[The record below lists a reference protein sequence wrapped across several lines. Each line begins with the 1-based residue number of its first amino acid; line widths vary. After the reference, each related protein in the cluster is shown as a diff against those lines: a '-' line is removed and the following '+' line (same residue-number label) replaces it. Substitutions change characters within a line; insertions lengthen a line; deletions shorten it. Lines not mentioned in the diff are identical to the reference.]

1 MIALEI
7 LSSETFQNPQKL
19 NTFKNRDSSSIK
31 SRGGFVIHSG
41 VHRSTAFVCGKEFPT
56 AYASLEYWKEFGQ
69 AAENAWIVAT
79 VNGDSLETCE
89 LLALQAA
96 FPAWKISTLLTKT
109 CDILT
114 AYRQDGDFEIRLA
127 ARDAQ
132 ELSLKILTI

>member
-7 LSSETFQNPQKL
+7 LNSETFQTPAKL

-41 VHRSTAFVCGKEFPT
+41 VHRSTAFVCGKEFPE
-56 AYASLEYWKEFGQ
+56 AFASLEFWKSAGQ
-69 AAENAWIVAT
+69 EAENAWIVAT
-79 VNGDSLETCE
+79 VNGDNLETCE

-96 FPAWKISTLLTKT
+96 CPQWDISKLSTKT

-114 AYRQDGDFEIRLA
+114 ARRKDGKFETIVS

-132 ELSLKILTI
+132 ELSLKILTL